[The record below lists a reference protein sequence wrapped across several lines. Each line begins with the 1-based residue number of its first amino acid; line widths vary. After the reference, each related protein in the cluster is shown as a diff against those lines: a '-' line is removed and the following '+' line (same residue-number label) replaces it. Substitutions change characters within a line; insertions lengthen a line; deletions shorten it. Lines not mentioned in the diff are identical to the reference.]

1 MMAGTFTHWMIVED
15 ALDKCR
21 KMGHKGL
28 NFNIILGKNHF
39 VNLGAAGPDYPY
51 LTDLLSGMIKI
62 HTLADRMHYENTGEF
77 LKVAATNLLKRKG
90 EEFEICLSWLCGFI
104 SHVIADTIIH
114 PMVNAIVGPYLF
126 NSSEHL
132 HCEMIQDSYIFQEIK
147 GTELRYSEYVD
158 LLKQCSDPKGDDGI
172 HPALRS
178 FWVEILEANHPGGED
193 KFDHIQPDDW
203 HENFLSKI
211 GGAEDPGPVF
221 RHVREEKNLAYKRV
235 SDITTYER
243 RRFIENVRLPN
254 GETGRFREDV
264 FDKAVSKVIEIW
276 GQLLVAIERQ
286 DINIFTSTVRNWNLD
301 TGVDEDRI
309 YFWDMK
315 GEAQ

>member
-1 MMAGTFTHWMIVED
+1 
-15 ALDKCR
+15 
-21 KMGHKGL
+21 
-28 NFNIILGKNHF
+28 
-39 VNLGAAGPDYPY
+39 
-51 LTDLLSGMIKI
+51 
-62 HTLADRMHYENTGEF
+62 
-77 LKVAATNLLKRKG
+77 
-90 EEFEICLSWLCGFI
+90 
-104 SHVIADTIIH
+104 
-114 PMVNAIVGPYLF
+114 
-126 NSSEHL
+126 
-132 HCEMIQDSYIFQEIK
+132 
-147 GTELRYSEYVD
+147 VD
-158 LLKQCSDPKGDDGI
+158 LLTQCSHPKGDEGI
-172 HPALRS
+172 HPAIRS
-178 FWVEILEANHPGGED
+178 FWAEILEANHPGGKD

-235 SDITTYER
+235 RDITAYER
-243 RRFIENVRLPN
+243 RRFIENVRLPS
-254 GETGRFREDV
+254 GKTGRFREDV

-286 DINIFTSTVRNWNLD
+286 DMNIFTSTVRNWNLD